1 MASVT
6 KINRRVSLFIGKE
19 GRILKGPSDSETGS
33 NVWCFINEKGNNSNL
48 NPIPVKRFFRSPA
61 RNRLA
66 LVAGDEVIPFTL
78 TRVCKTEVSVSM
90 TESETEVQDDCSPVI
105 SRQLTGISDLSG
117 TMNGFFKYDSD
128 TGKLVD
134 FSRQLANQWFDF
146 VEDPATGSYSY
157 KPRSNSPQP
166 IFLCWNSDAKKDQM
180 QNWLALYAN
189 LNSTT
194 FGGPNA
200 DVQSREIS
208 FTASDEAVP
217 TFIESKINDDDQEI
231 DDYEN

>member
-1 MASVT
+1 MASVS
-6 KINRRVSLFIGKE
+6 KINRRAALFLGKKSTVIRDSGKTGGGTWYYINKK
-19 GRILKGPSDSETGS
+19 GR
-33 NVWCFINEKGNNSNL
+33 NSNISL
-48 NPIPVKRFFRSPA
+48 PVKRFFRSGKVSGTE
-61 RNRLA
+61 LD
-66 LVAGDEVIPFTL
+66 LVAGDEFISFTL

-90 TESETEVQDDCSPVI
+90 TESETEVQDDCTPII
-105 SRQLTGISDLSG
+105 SRKLTGISDLSG
-117 TMNGFFKYDSD
+117 TLNGFFKYNKI

-217 TFIESKINDDDQEI
+217 TFIETKISSSSLEI
-231 DDYEN
+231 NEYE